1 MADDFDLEGLAV
13 FLHMELTKVRRMAE
27 RGKVPGRRQN
37 GGWRFNAAEIHHWLE
52 ARIADADA
60 QEATRIEGALARD
73 QESAHDEGITLEAL
87 LESSALAVP
96 LLARTKAAV
105 INGMC
110 ELAAGTGMLWDPDK
124 MADAVRQR
132 EEMFPTAIEGG
143 LALLHPRRPMESILG
158 GPMLAVG
165 CTTRGIPFGCPSGGL
180 TDLFFLILSV
190 NDRQHLRTLAR
201 LGRILGMPGTIDI
214 LRDAEEPGELRDI
227 LVAKETELRDR

>member
-1 MADDFDLEGLAV
+1 MADDFDLEGLAAY
-13 FLHMELTKVRRMAE
+13 LHMELTKVRRMAE

-52 ARIADADA
+52 ARIADADT
-60 QEATRIEGALARD
+60 QEATRIEGALTRD
-73 QESAHDEGITLEAL
+73 QESASDEGITIEAL
-87 LESSALAVP
+87 LDPHAIAVP
-96 LLARTKAAV
+96 LMARTKAAV

-110 ELAAGTGMLWDPDK
+110 ELAAGTGMLWDPDR

-143 LALLHPRRPMESILG
+143 MALLHPRRPMESILG

-165 CTTRGIPFGCPSGGL
+165 QTTRGIPFGCPSGGL

-201 LGRILGMPGTIDI
+201 LGRILGMAGTVDE
-214 LRDAEEPGELRDI
+214 LRDAETPEDLRAVFI
-227 LVAKETELRDR
+227 AKETGLRDC

>member
-13 FLHMELTKVRRMAE
+13 HLHLELAKVRRMAE
-27 RGKVPGRRQN
+27 RGKIPGRRQN

-52 ARIADADA
+52 ARIVESDQD
-60 QEATRIEGALARD
+60 EATRIEGALARD
-73 QESAHDEGITLEAL
+73 RQTADEAGITIDAL
-87 LESSALAVP
+87 LAPEAVALP
-96 LLARTKAAV
+96 LMARTKAAV

-110 ELAAGTGMLWDPDK
+110 GLAADTGILWDPDR
-124 MADAVRQR
+124 MAEAVRQR
-132 EEMFPTAIEGG
+132 EEMLPTAVEGG

-165 CTTRGIPFGCPSGGL
+165 RTLRGIPFGCPSGGL

-201 LGRILGMPGTIDI
+201 LGRILGTAGTLD
-214 LRDAEEPGELRDI
+214 ELREAEDPAALREI
-227 LVAKETELRDR
+227 LVAKEAALKDG